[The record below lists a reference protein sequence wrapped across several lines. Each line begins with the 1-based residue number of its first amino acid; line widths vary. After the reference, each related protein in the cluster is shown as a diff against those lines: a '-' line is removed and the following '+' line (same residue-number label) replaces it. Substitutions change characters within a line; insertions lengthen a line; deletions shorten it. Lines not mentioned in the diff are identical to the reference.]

1 MQPTALYES
10 AGDARIFF
18 VLYRMARRPQPGWYV
33 FAWFLVLSGVERFA
47 VEFLR
52 VNPSWL
58 LGLTP
63 PQWFAIFGILIGLT
77 MLVVMRARSTDRL
90 NATA

>member
-1 MQPTALYES
+1 MNAV
-10 AGDARIFF
+10 GGRARW
-18 VLYRMARRPQPGWYV
+18 PQPGCHV

-52 VNPSWL
+52 INPPWL

-63 PQWFAIFGILIGLT
+63 PQWFALASL
-77 MLVVMRARSTDRL
+77 LVGAGVLLRQRFRHGVTL
-90 NATA
+90 QPTA